1 MKRILLAFAVILGL
15 TLYSCGGYSVDDI
28 KAETQVSIVD
38 SISENFDISPNNI
51 EVTSYTLIQET
62 NSVYTDGFSILS
74 MKWIHFSWDIKIILL
89 LGKLQFRFNIYMN
102 GSFLVKINQS
112 LCFNF

>member
-28 KAETQVSIVD
+28 KAETQISIVD
-38 SISENFDISPNNI
+38 SISENWEISPNDI

-62 NSVYTDGFSILS
+62 NSVYTGVMETEIDGYTQT
-74 MKWIHFSWDIKIILL
+74 WDIEVTWDHNSDEYIYEWELL
-89 LGKLQFRFNIYMN
+89 
-102 GSFLVKINQS
+102 S
-112 LCFNF
+112 LD

>member
-1 MKRILLAFAVILGL
+1 MKRILLAFAVIFGL

-51 EVTSYTLIQET
+51 EVTTYTLIQET
-62 NSVYTDGFSILS
+62 NSVYTGVMEPEYDGYTQTWDMKVTWDQNSDEYIYEWELLS
-74 MKWIHFSWDIKIILL
+74 ED
-89 LGKLQFRFNIYMN
+89 
-102 GSFLVKINQS
+102 
-112 LCFNF
+112 

>member
-51 EVTSYTLIQET
+51 EVISYTLIQET
-62 NSVYTDGFSILS
+62 NSVYTGVMETEYDAYTQT
-74 MKWIHFSWDIKIILL
+74 WDIKVTWDHNSDEYIYEWELL
-89 LGKLQFRFNIYMN
+89 SEN
-102 GSFLVKINQS
+102 
-112 LCFNF
+112 

>member
-1 MKRILLAFAVILGL
+1 MKRILLAFALILGL

-51 EVTSYTLIQET
+51 EVTSYTLIQEKQIA
-62 NSVYTDGFSILS
+62 YIQALWKLS
-74 MKWIHFSWDIKIILL
+74 MMDTHRPGILKL
-89 LGKLQFRFNIYMN
+89 LGTTIQMNTYMN

>member
-62 NSVYTDGFSILS
+62 NSVYTGVMETEYDGYTQT
-74 MKWIHFSWDIKIILL
+74 WDIKVTWDHNSDESIYEWELL
-89 LGKLQFRFNIYMN
+89 SEN
-102 GSFLVKINQS
+102 
-112 LCFNF
+112 